1 MADKEERIIIAVA
14 EPSLLEGGADKI
26 YPCMT
31 KKEAIE
37 VMAKGVCLELR
48 KDFCSCRCV
57 GDKSCNS
64 WKRYKTFATAALN
77 ALLEGVKK

>member
-31 KKEAIE
+31 RQEAIE
-37 VMAKGVCLELR
+37 VMAKAIFEDCELI
-48 KDFCSCRCV
+48 KGKNWEKADDIVKKVYCSMANA
-57 GDKSCNS
+57 S
-64 WKRYKTFATAALN
+64 LN
-77 ALLEGVKK
+77 ALLGVKK

>member
-1 MADKEERIIIAVA
+1 MADKEERIIITVA

-31 KKEAIE
+31 RQEAIE
-37 VMAKGVCLELR
+37 VMAKAIFNKCYEYT
-48 KDFCSCRCV
+48 
-57 GDKSCNS
+57 
-64 WKRYKTFATAALN
+64 YKWEVANEETKTAFRLYAREALN

>member
-31 KKEAIE
+31 RQEAIDI
-37 VMAKGVCLELR
+37 MAEGMCNRATEAIKSKETVVF
-48 KDFCSCRCV
+48 DF
-57 GDKSCNS
+57 GF
-64 WKRYKTFATAALN
+64 YAEAALN
-77 ALLEGVKK
+77 ALLEGEKK